1 MDRRRSRRGA
11 SAIEFAFCAAALLG
25 TVFAVLDWG
34 WVFYRRTQ
42 LLDVTN
48 AAISAASTLV
58 QTGTPSPADAAV
70 SEIEA
75 DLAALGI
82 DVSALAVTATYVGTS
97 PSEVLNVQVSLPFVP
112 LIGLWPTPET
122 LNAEVSMYLERQD

>member
-11 SAIEFAFCAAALLG
+11 SAIEFGFCAMALFG
-25 TVFAVLDWG
+25 TIIAVIDWG

-42 LLDVTN
+42 VLDVTN
-48 AAISAASTLV
+48 AAVGAAATLA
-58 QTGTPSPADAAV
+58 QTGTPSPADSAV
-70 SEIEA
+70 AVIEA

-82 DVSALAVTATYVGTS
+82 DVSALTVTATYEGSS
-97 PSEVLNVQVSLPFVP
+97 PAEVLNVRVSLPFVP

-122 LNAEVSMYLERQD
+122 LNTEVSMYLERQD

>member
-1 MDRRRSRRGA
+1 MDRHRARRGA

-48 AAISAASTLV
+48 AALAEAATLA

-70 SEIEA
+70 ADIEA
-75 DLAALGI
+75 DLVALGI
-82 DVSALAVTATYVGTS
+82 DVSALTVTATNVGSS
-97 PSEVLNVQVSLPFVP
+97 PTEVLNVQVSLPFVP

>member
-1 MDRRRSRRGA
+1 MDGRRSRRGS

-48 AAISAASTLV
+48 AAISEASTLV
-58 QTGTPSPADAAV
+58 QTGTPTPANAAIAD
-70 SEIEA
+70 IEA
-75 DLAALGI
+75 NLAALGI
-82 DVSALAVTATYVGTS
+82 DVSALTVTATNVGSS
-97 PSEVLNVQVSLPFVP
+97 PAEVLNVQVSLPFEP